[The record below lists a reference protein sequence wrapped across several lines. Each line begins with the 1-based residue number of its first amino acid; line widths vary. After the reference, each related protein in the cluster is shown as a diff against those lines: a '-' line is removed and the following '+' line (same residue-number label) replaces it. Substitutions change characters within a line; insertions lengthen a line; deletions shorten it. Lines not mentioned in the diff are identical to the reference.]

1 MIAPAVVNEQEIDV
15 DRFREQDGRTLSGVE
30 ARERIVRRNRDR
42 QRENFEP
49 SGRAL
54 HPASHGE
61 WCGGVREGET
71 LGWHSCYIIS
81 VDNSLVWRIRCFH

>member
-1 MIAPAVVNEQEIDV
+1 MIAPAVVNEQEIGV

-61 WCGGVREGET
+61 WCGGVREFVADFGGDVNFLKGTPER
-71 LGWHSCYIIS
+71 LRH
-81 VDNSLVWRIRCFH
+81 